1 MRNLRT
7 LRERLILL
15 RNEPSLENTFG
26 GFTEGDLELPD
37 EFDVP
42 VGTGANGVTETG
54 LCELDRAS
62 LLAGGW
68 DMA

>member
-1 MRNLRT
+1 MQSLST
-7 LRERLILL
+7 LSERLILL

-37 EFDVP
+37 DFDVP
-42 VGTGANGVTETG
+42 ADGVTETG

-62 LLAGGW
+62 LLAGG
-68 DMA
+68 